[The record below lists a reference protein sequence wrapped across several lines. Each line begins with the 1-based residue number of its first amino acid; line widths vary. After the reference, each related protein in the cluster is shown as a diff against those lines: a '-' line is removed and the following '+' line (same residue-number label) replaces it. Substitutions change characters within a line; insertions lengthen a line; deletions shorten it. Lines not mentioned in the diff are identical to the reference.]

1 MTEHHADLL
10 QLQLRTECL
19 KLGAS
24 LFYCSAK
31 EPRTT
36 DTLKVTLLYL
46 YMKSFLFYK
55 DYILNHLY
63 DIESE
68 QLQARGASREALFIP
83 MGWDTEKRISLLTE
97 GPELPT
103 TIVTPRQR

>member
-1 MTEHHADLL
+1 MPETGRKSLLLFGQGTADYGHT
-10 QLQLRTECL
+10 Q
-19 KLGAS
+19 GI
-24 LFYCSAK
+24 LFFK
-31 EPRTT
+31 
-36 DTLKVTLLYL
+36 TLI
-46 YMKSFLFYK
+46 FIFEK

-63 DIESE
+63 DIESD